1 MSYVELKHLLADL
14 ALEATRHPER
24 ATWAPVLAAYGTL
37 ATPQRLAVPW
47 SEVQQVAN
55 ELAARFH
62 WTATPAT
69 LARLLESTLL
79 EDSQGNVS
87 VRSAFAPHLAYLRRH
102 GTRLLE
108 TLARL
113 QSLPASRAVPLD
125 LSRGAALFNAGLYF
139 ECHEYLEGPWR
150 TTGGPEKNLYH
161 GLVQVAAAFY
171 HYAKGN
177 LHGARTLLTKGV
189 RRLESYPAAYLGIDL
204 QALRSALQPWM
215 RVFEAGLIA
224 EGEARPAYP
233 QIEFTL

>member
-55 ELAARFH
+55 ELGGRFR

-79 EDSQGNVS
+79 EHSQGTVT

-113 QSLPASRAVPLD
+113 QSLPAPGAVPLD
-125 LSRGAALFNAGLYF
+125 LSRGAALFNAGLFF

-150 TTGGPEKNLYH
+150 ATGGPEKNLYH

-171 HYAKGN
+171 HFEKGN

-189 RRLESYPAAYLGIDL
+189 RRLESYPGAYLGIDL
-204 QALRSALQPWM
+204 KALRSVLKPWM
-215 RVFEAGLIA
+215 QLFEAELIA
-224 EGEARPAYP
+224 EGETHPAYP
-233 QIEFTL
+233 QIEFKL

>member
-14 ALEATRHPER
+14 ALEATRHSER

-47 SEVQQVAN
+47 IEVQQVAS
-55 ELAARFH
+55 ELGGRFR

-69 LARLLESTLL
+69 LARLVESTLL
-79 EDSQGNVS
+79 EHTQGNVT

-102 GTRLLE
+102 STRLLD

-113 QSLPASRAVPLD
+113 QTLPASRSVPLE
-125 LSRGAALFNAGLYF
+125 LSHGAALFNAGLFF
-139 ECHEYLEGPWR
+139 ECHEYLEDPWR
-150 TTGGPEKNLYH
+150 ATGGPEKNLYH

-171 HYAKGN
+171 HYEKGN
-177 LHGARTLLTKGV
+177 LHGARTLLTKGM
-189 RRLESYPAAYLGIDL
+189 RRLESYPATYLGIDL
-204 QALRSALQPWM
+204 EALRSALEPWM
-215 RVFEAGLIA
+215 QVFGTGPAA

-233 QIEFTL
+233 QIAFTL